1 MEPGQVGLTFL
12 GHASFLIESPA
23 GVTAVTDYSGA
34 YVPERVPDIVTM
46 NHAHI
51 SHYTDTPDPEIK
63 YVLRGWDPN
72 GGKAEINLTYKDV
85 HIRNVPTN
93 IRDFSGGTIYNGNSI
108 FIFEVGSLCIA
119 HLGHIHHELLPTHLE
134 AMGPIDVVMVP
145 VDGAYTIDQPGM
157 IKIMQ
162 SIGAPLAIPM
172 HFFGPS
178 TLARFI
184 DIASKDY
191 KIVMSERRPCRAVAR
206 DAPQGADPPGPARPL
221 SRRLPSHRVASPV
234 CRLAEPHLTGLFRVG
249 SVAGALNRRIV
260 NPVSRGD
267 AHDQDDPH
275 WDRARSAAVRRP
287 AELRRAG
294 FGGRVRPSWR
304 PGRSGR
310 PELQP

>member
-1 MEPGQVGLTFL
+1 MIGRRIAFWPRLRTLALGAALAAASTVSAFASCLPIANAPGPRVTLAKLDLADLEPGQVGLTFL

-34 YVPERVPDIVTM
+34 YVPEHVPDIVTM

-93 IRDFSGGTIYNGNSI
+93 IRDFAGGTIYNGNSI

-134 AMGPIDVVMVP
+134 AMGPIDVVLVP

-162 SIGAPLAIPM
+162 TIGAPLAIPM

-191 KIVMSERRPCRAVAR
+191 KIVMSESAHVV
-206 DAPQGADPPGPARPL
+206 L
-221 SRRLPSHRVASPV
+221 SRATLPK
-234 CRLAEPHLTGLFRVG
+234 EPTLLV
-249 SVAGALNRRIV
+249 L
-260 NPVSRGD
+260 
-267 AHDQDDPH
+267 
-275 WDRARSAAVRRP
+275 
-287 AELRRAG
+287 
-294 FGGRVRPSWR
+294 
-304 PGRSGR
+304 PGH
-310 PELQP
+310 